1 MTGIVLY
8 VKLAFA
14 TGVVLAPGWLV
25 ARALGIRSVGAS
37 LAWSLAL
44 IFGGLAVTFA
54 LQASLTL
61 TVALLAVAA
70 IAGAG
75 VLVARGWA
83 PAVSVPKRW
92 WAMGGGV
99 LVGIAL
105 WRVAGAVQGDGLFH
119 LARVRKLR
127 AFDELS
133 LDGVSEFAD
142 GGLHPGYAFPLWHG
156 FLALIAMIA
165 RTDPEQVVRHLPS
178 LLAPLAVVI
187 AYEVGWA
194 MFRRTWAAGAVAAA
208 QVALV
213 CFAPG
218 HGGAYALLSLPET
231 AARQLLVPVA
241 LALAL
246 EAMEAPSRR
255 LFASTAAGSLALAVV
270 HPTYALF
277 LWIPFI
283 GFLIVRALWTRAEVG
298 AGYVALGALILPASF
313 FMLWLL
319 PVVNQTSSVTPSDE
333 EVRRAFDQY
342 AGQLNVRSETL
353 YSLAAEVF
361 TRAGAVTVAALLL
374 LPLAALAS
382 RRRWAAYVTGGSLAV
397 FAVML
402 VPYFFT
408 VLSELVS
415 ISQARRAAGF
425 LPFAFAFVGGIG
437 VLSRIIGPILP
448 PIALVAGTLFQLA
461 YPGDFTY
468 VLDKG
473 GPPWVVWF
481 AVVGA
486 TAGLVVGFVRR
497 GAPYEA
503 MGGIAAAMFLL
514 PVVAIGLARWD
525 PVSTSSAGALSPGL
539 VEAVR
544 TQVPNGAVV
553 YSDQE
558 TSYRLAAYAP
568 VYVAVAPPGNVAD
581 TEANTPYERAED
593 ARTFM
598 RTGDLTIPAR
608 YGADYLVLN
617 TARRP
622 QPFDLP
628 ELYRD
633 DSFVLYRLRKI

>member
-1 MTGIVLY
+1 MTGILLY
-8 VKLAFA
+8 IKLAFA

-54 LQASLTL
+54 LEASLTL
-61 TVALLAVAA
+61 TIALLAVAA
-70 IAGAG
+70 IGGAG
-75 VLVARGWA
+75 VLVARGWD
-83 PAVSVPKRW
+83 PAVSVPRRW
-92 WAMGGGV
+92 WALAGGV
-99 LVGIAL
+99 LVGFAL
-105 WRVAGAVQGDGLFH
+105 WQVAGPVQGDGLFH
-119 LARVRKLR
+119 LGRVRKLR
-127 AFDELS
+127 AFDQLS
-133 LDGVSEFAD
+133 LDRVSEFAD

-165 RTDPEQVVRHLPS
+165 RTDPEEVVLHLPS
-178 LLAPLAVVI
+178 ILAPLAVVI

-194 MFRRTWAAGAVAAA
+194 LFRRTWAAGAVAAA

-218 HGGAYALLSLPET
+218 HGGAYTLLALPET

-255 LFASTAAGSLALAVV
+255 LFASTAAGSLVLAVV

-283 GFLIVRALWTRAEVG
+283 GFLLVRALWTRAEVG
-298 AGYVALGALILPASF
+298 SGYVALGALILPASF
-313 FMLWLL
+313 FMLWLV
-319 PVVNQTSSVTPSDE
+319 PVVSETSSVTPSDE
-333 EVRRAFDQY
+333 EVKRAFGQY

-382 RRRWAAYVTGGSLAV
+382 QRRWAAYVTGGSFAV
-397 FAVML
+397 FVVML
-402 VPYFFT
+402 VPWFFT

-425 LPFAFAFVGGIG
+425 LPFAFAFAGGMG
-437 VLSRIIGPILP
+437 VLSRIIGPFLP

-486 TAGLVVGFVRR
+486 AVGLVVGFVRR
-497 GAPYEA
+497 GPPYEA
-503 MGGIAAAMFLL
+503 MGGVAAAMFLL
-514 PVVAIGLARWD
+514 PVIAIGLARWD
-525 PVSTSSAGALSPGL
+525 PVSAPSAGALTPGL

-544 TQVPNGAVV
+544 TQVPTGAVV

-558 TSYRLAAYAP
+558 TSYRLGAYAP
-568 VYVAVAPPGNVAD
+568 VYIAVAPPGNVAD
-581 TEANTPYERAED
+581 TETNRPYERAAD
-593 ARTFM
+593 ARTFL

-617 TARRP
+617 TARRR
-622 QPFDLP
+622 QPVDLP

-633 DSFVLYRLRKI
+633 ERFVLYRLP

>member
-1 MTGIVLY
+1 MSGVLLY

-54 LQASLTL
+54 LEASLTL
-61 TVALLAVAA
+61 TIALLAVAA

-75 VLVARGWA
+75 VLVARGWD
-83 PAVSVPKRW
+83 PAVSVPRRW
-92 WAMGGGV
+92 WVLAGGV
-99 LVGIAL
+99 LVGLAL
-105 WRVAGAVQGDGLFH
+105 WQVAGPVQGDGLFH
-119 LARVRKLR
+119 LGRVRKLR
-127 AFDELS
+127 AFDQLS
-133 LDGVSEFAD
+133 LDRVSEFAD

-165 RTDPEQVVRHLPS
+165 RADPEEVVLHLPS
-178 LLAPLAVVI
+178 ILAPLAVVI

-194 MFRRTWAAGAVAAA
+194 LFRRTWAAGAVAAA

-218 HGGAYALLSLPET
+218 HGGAYTLLALPET

-255 LFASTAAGSLALAVV
+255 LFASTAAGSLVLAVV

-283 GFLIVRALWTRAEVG
+283 GFLLVRALWTRAEVG
-298 AGYVALGALILPASF
+298 SGYVALGALILPASF
-313 FMLWLL
+313 FMLWLV
-319 PVVNQTSSVTPSDE
+319 PVVSETSSVTPSDE
-333 EVRRAFDQY
+333 EVQRAFGQY

-397 FAVML
+397 FVVML
-402 VPYFFT
+402 VPWFFT

-425 LPFAFAFVGGIG
+425 LPFAFAFAGGMG
-437 VLSRIIGPILP
+437 VLSRIIGPFLP

-486 TAGLVVGFVRR
+486 TVGLVVGFVRR
-497 GAPYEA
+497 GPPYES
-503 MGGIAAAMFLL
+503 MGGVAAAMFLL
-514 PVVAIGLARWD
+514 PVIAIGLARWD
-525 PVSTSSAGALSPGL
+525 PVSAPSAGALTPGL

-544 TQVPNGAVV
+544 TRVPNGAVV

-558 TSYRLAAYAP
+558 TSYRLAASAP
-568 VYVAVAPPGNVAD
+568 VYIAVAPPGNVAD
-581 TEANTPYERAED
+581 TEANRPYERAAD
-593 ARTFM
+593 ARTFL
-598 RTGDLTIPAR
+598 RTGDLAIPAR

-617 TARRP
+617 TARRRRP
-622 QPFDLP
+622 VDLP

-633 DSFVLYRLRKI
+633 DRFVLYRLP